1 MTGLNRVDPDGVG
14 IAHGETPPSGWSRAA
29 SIRASGTLGTL
40 DLFTDAS
47 TGDVLLQIHE
57 RDDGGA
63 HLVEAAIRLD
73 RKAARALALLLEREA
88 AR

>member
-1 MTGLNRVDPDGVG
+1 MTVVDRFDPDAIG
-14 IAHGETPPSGWSRAA
+14 IARGEAPLSGWSPVA
-29 SIRASGTLGTL
+29 SIRASGTQGTV
-40 DLFTDAS
+40 DLFSGSS

-57 RDDGGA
+57 RDDDGA

-73 RKAARALALLLEREA
+73 RRAARAFALLLEREA

>member
-1 MTGLNRVDPDGVG
+1 MLDRFDPDATGS
-14 IAHGETPPSGWSRAA
+14 AHGEAPRSGWSRAA
-29 SIRASGTLGTL
+29 CLRASGTLGTVEF
-40 DLFTDAS
+40 FTGPS

-57 RDDGGA
+57 RDDDGA

-73 RKAARALALLLEREA
+73 RKALRALILLLEREV